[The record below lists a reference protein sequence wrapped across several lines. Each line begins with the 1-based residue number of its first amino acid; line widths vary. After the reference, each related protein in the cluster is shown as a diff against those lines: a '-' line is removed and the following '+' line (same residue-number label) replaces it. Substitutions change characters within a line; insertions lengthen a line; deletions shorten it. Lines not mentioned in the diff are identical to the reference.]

1 MLFLTVFLHRF
12 SLFFTVSHC
21 FSPFLTVSH
30 RFSPFLSASHRFL
43 WFLTVSHSF
52 PLFLTVSHHGSMCCW
67 PCWSGGLVGLV
78 VGPWV
83 WWACWSGGF
92 CGVLT
97 DKSPTLRGPTCQG
110 VLGLVFHRFP
120 GTSIR
125 PHYMPVK
132 RAECFPFRD
141 FLVKSK
147 VNFFCKKVNIVWEF
161 DVSKYRFQN
170 IAQQSAPVSEYTL
183 NLTATYLL

>member
-1 MLFLTVFLHRF
+1 MLLRRWCADALILLMRWCCWCADAADALMLLMLWCCWCADAADAADALILLTLWCCQFLTVSCRFFLF
-12 SLFFTVSHC
+12 LTVSHC
-21 FSPFLTVSH
+21 FS
-30 RFSPFLSASHRFL
+30 
-43 WFLTVSHSF
+43 
-52 PLFLTVSHHGSMCCW
+52 LFLTVSHCFSW
-67 PCWSGGLVGLV
+67 FLIIGLCVVSPVGL

-92 CGVLT
+92 CVVLT

-132 RAECFPFRD
+132 WAECFPFRD
-141 FLVKSK
+141 FSICEDFLWTTDYVRTNS
-147 VNFFCKKVNIVWEF
+147 
-161 DVSKYRFQN
+161 
-170 IAQQSAPVSEYTL
+170 P
-183 NLTATYLL
+183 

>member
-1 MLFLTVFLHRF
+1 M
-12 SLFFTVSHC
+12 
-21 FSPFLTVSH
+21 
-30 RFSPFLSASHRFL
+30 
-43 WFLTVSHSF
+43 
-52 PLFLTVSHHGSMCCW
+52 
-67 PCWSGGLVGLV
+67 GLV

-141 FLVKSK
+141 FLELFPFRHLS
-147 VNFFCKKVNIVWEF
+147 
-161 DVSKYRFQN
+161 SY
-170 IAQQSAPVSEYTL
+170 
-183 NLTATYLL
+183 